1 MLYLLHQENH
11 PDLSYRGGQRLLVH
25 LEADL
30 YTVVQWAES
39 NNCRWAFSK
48 SNAGARYTR
57 FFNNLAQLDEINW
70 EAVAARDFRPM
81 AIKEGKQAE
90 FLLFDVC
97 PWQLIE
103 RIGVIDA
110 QTEQRV
116 AAMLRQTGHRP
127 IVSIQSG
134 WYY

>member
-1 MLYLLHQENH
+1 
-11 PDLSYRGGQRLLVH
+11 VH

-30 YTVVQWAES
+30 YTVVEWAKT
-39 NNCRWAFSK
+39 NNCCWAFSK

-57 FFNNLAQLDEINW
+57 FFKNLEQLDEINW
-70 EAVAARDFRPM
+70 RAIVAQDFRDM

-90 FLLFDVC
+90 FLLFDTC

-103 RIGVIDA
+103 RIGVIDT

-116 AAMLRQTGHRP
+116 TAMIRQTGHRTV
-127 IVSIQSG
+127 VSVQRA